1 MDHQEA
7 PVDGLPTTHWE
18 TQTEFLS
25 PDFAPHHS
33 GTIVDIWGVNQC
45 IGVFYLPLWLSCK
58 PVLFK
63 KKVHKNLYD
72 EKIMNKIQKT

>member
-25 PDFAPHHS
+25 PDFAPRHS

-45 IGVFYLPLWLSCK
+45 IGVFYLPL
-58 PVLFK
+58 
-63 KKVHKNLYD
+63 
-72 EKIMNKIQKT
+72 

>member
-25 PDFAPHHS
+25 PDFAPP
-33 GTIVDIWGVNQC
+33 IQE
-45 IGVFYLPLWLSCK
+45 PLWI
-58 PVLFK
+58 FG
-63 KKVHKNLYD
+63 
-72 EKIMNKIQKT
+72 E